1 MKRFAGLYGFEY
13 MGMATDKKAA
23 KAFEYDWYSDFCKSS
38 VCAAVLKLVMN
49 MI

>member
-1 MKRFAGLYGFEY
+1 MDLNIWEWQQIRKQQKCL
-13 MGMATDKKAA
+13 A